1 LRNLTLVCAVACA
14 MLALLSVGAWAET
27 TYQINWCSLN
37 SAGGVMTGG
46 PYTLNSTV
54 GQTVQGFASSS
65 GFLHWI
71 GFWAGEI
78 PTPVLAPS
86 ISAAKLLPD
95 DAWVSVAGKIATS
108 DATDFF
114 TQFFYLEELTRSSG
128 IRVAVSPANI
138 AGLTRERSVLN
149 VIGAMGTT
157 ADGERQITAP
167 MVIVVST
174 NNSDLGPVAM
184 SGRSV
189 GGFDLGTPPVGQ
201 YGVTGGLG
209 LNNVGLLVRILGRVI
224 EVGSGHVLIDDGSG
238 VNVRV
243 DTSGLAS
250 PPVAND
256 YLCVTGISS
265 LYFPNPPGT
274 DRFRLVLPRADSDVS
289 GNLE

>member
-1 LRNLTLVCAVACA
+1 MRLVCAIACA
-14 MLALLSVGAWAET
+14 VLAFMPVGAGAET

-37 SAGGVMTGG
+37 SGGGVMTGG

-54 GQTVQGFASSS
+54 GQTVQGFESSS

-78 PTPVLAPS
+78 PTPTLAPS
-86 ISAAKLLPD
+86 IKAAKLLED
-95 DAWVSVAGKIATS
+95 GAWVSVAGKIATS

-114 TQFFYLEELTRSSG
+114 TEFFYLQESARSSG

-138 AGLTRERSVLN
+138 AGLTREKSVLN
-149 VIGAMGTT
+149 VIGAIGTT

-174 NNSDLGPVAM
+174 NNTALGPVAM
-184 SGRSV
+184 TNRSV
-189 GGFDLGTPPVGQ
+189 GGSDFATPPVGQ
-201 YGVTGGLG
+201 YGVTGARG
-209 LNNVGLLVRILGRVI
+209 LNNVGLLVRTLGRVVDI
-224 EVGSGHVLIDDGSG
+224 GSGYVLIDDGSG

-250 PPVAND
+250 PPTANA
-256 YLCVTGISS
+256 YISVTGISS

-274 DRFRLVLPRADSDVS
+274 DRFRLILPRADSDVT